1 MTNNVNLC
9 VLKFVVNN
17 DPDLNGQNYLFLA
30 IKARDQVIELFLV
43 IKSVMLVF
51 ISTEMFFFCFLPVH
65 ESSSSCKSMKPLTT
79 ENCIN

>member
-1 MTNNVNLC
+1 M
-9 VLKFVVNN
+9 LKFVVNN

-51 ISTEMFFFCFLPVH
+51 ISTEMFFLFST
-65 ESSSSCKSMKPLTT
+65 SSRIQLRLQIYETFNDRKLYKLSH
-79 ENCIN
+79 